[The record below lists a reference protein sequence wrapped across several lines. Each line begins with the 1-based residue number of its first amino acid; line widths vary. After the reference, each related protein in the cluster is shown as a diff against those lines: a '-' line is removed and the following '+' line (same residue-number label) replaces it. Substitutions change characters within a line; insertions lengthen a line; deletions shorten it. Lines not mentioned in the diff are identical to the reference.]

1 MLSYVYTGKK
11 NANSWNTLY
20 QFVDRDL
27 TYHAG
32 ITDGVDAQNVQL
44 DVLCN
49 W

>member
-1 MLSYVYTGKK
+1 MHIYTGKK
-11 NANSWNTLY
+11 KCKFLDALY